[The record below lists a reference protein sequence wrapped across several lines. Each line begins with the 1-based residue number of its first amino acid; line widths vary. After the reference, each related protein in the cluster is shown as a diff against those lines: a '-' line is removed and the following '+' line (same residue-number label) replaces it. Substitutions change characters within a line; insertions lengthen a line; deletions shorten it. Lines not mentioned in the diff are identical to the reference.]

1 MRRELLISIFAVAIL
16 LCGCEYKI
24 NLNKGEE
31 ELALSVSTDTV
42 VLKQREG
49 SSQAIEL
56 VWTSGTNHGT
66 GSAIA
71 YELQIDVV
79 DSDSGFAG
87 GIHWDL
93 GKTTSR
99 TLSFSH
105 TEWQDTLLAYF
116 PAIPLEEYTT
126 LQARV
131 IATIVMTQE
140 IQVSPVITFVV
151 MPYVERAQELY
162 IVGNATPNGWDAQRA
177 QYMRQDTED
186 QSKFTYEGVL
196 NRGEFKLLLK
206 PGEWLPC
213 YVRNAEDSTK
223 MVYRATEK
231 DYPDCKWWIPKKS
244 NYRIEAH
251 VDNLTMT
258 VVDLGGDF
266 EEPIFYE
273 IYMIGDATPGGWS
286 WDRVTALVQ
295 DDEDI
300 NHFSYSGPLFAG
312 EIKFPTEI
320 VHDWSGHFLLA
331 PAPNCAPA
339 AEGTYVVG
347 NSPDNK
353 WVIPTAGEW
362 KIDIYADKQTIS
374 FQQQ

>member
-1 MRRELLISIFAVAIL
+1 MRRELLISIFAVSIL

-24 NLNKGEE
+24 NQNKGEE

-71 YELQIDVV
+71 YELQIDLQ
-79 DSDSGFAG
+79 DSDSAFAG

-116 PAIPLEEYTT
+116 PTIPLEEYTT

-131 IATIVMTQE
+131 VATILMTQE
-140 IQVSPVITFVV
+140 IQVSPIVTFVV
-151 MPYVERAQELY
+151 MPYVERPQELY
-162 IVGNATPNGWDAQRA
+162 LVGNATPNGWDAQRA
-177 QYMRQDTED
+177 QYMRQDAED
-186 QSKFTYEGVL
+186 HSLFTYEGVL

-223 MVYRATEK
+223 MVYRATEE
-231 DYPDCKWWIPKKS
+231 DYPDCKWWISKKS

-258 VVDLGGDF
+258 VIDLGGDF

-273 IYMIGDATPGGWS
+273 LYMIGDATPGGWS

-320 VHDWSGHFLLA
+320 VHDWSGQFLLA
-331 PAPNCAPA
+331 PAPNCAPT

-362 KIDIYADKQTIS
+362 KIDIYADKQTIC
-374 FQQQ
+374 FQPL

>member
-1 MRRELLISIFAVAIL
+1 MRRELLISIFAVSIL

-24 NLNKGEE
+24 NQNKGEE

-42 VLKQREG
+42 VLKQRES

-56 VWTSGTNHGT
+56 VWTSGTNHGM

-71 YELQIDVV
+71 YELQIDLL
-79 DSDSGFAG
+79 DSDSAFAG
-87 GIHWDL
+87 GIHWVL

-151 MPYVERAQELY
+151 MPYVERVQELY
-162 IVGNATPNGWDAQRA
+162 MVGNATPNGWDAQRA
-177 QYMRQDTED
+177 QYMRQDAED
-186 QSKFTYEGVL
+186 QSLFTYEGVL
-196 NRGEFKLLLK
+196 SRGEFKLLLK

-223 MVYRATEK
+223 MVYRATEE
-231 DYPDCKWWIPKKS
+231 DYPDCKWWISKKS

-258 VVDLGGDF
+258 VIDLGGDF

-273 IYMIGDATPGGWS
+273 LYMIGDATPGGWS

-320 VHDWSGHFLLA
+320 VHDWSGQFLLA

-362 KIDIYADKQTIS
+362 KIDIYADKQTIC
-374 FQQQ
+374 FQPL

>member
-1 MRRELLISIFAVAIL
+1 MRRELLISIFAVSIL

-24 NLNKGEE
+24 NQNKGEE

-42 VLKQREG
+42 VLKQRES

-71 YELQIDVV
+71 YELQIDVE
-79 DSDSGFAG
+79 DSNSAFAG

-131 IATIVMTQE
+131 IATIVVTQE
-140 IQVSPVITFVV
+140 VQVSPIITFVV

-162 IVGNATPNGWDAQRA
+162 MVGNATPNGWDAQRA
-177 QYMRQDTED
+177 QYMRQDAED
-186 QSKFTYEGVL
+186 QSLFTYEGVL
-196 NRGEFKLLLK
+196 SRGEFKLLLK

-223 MVYRATEK
+223 MVYRATEE
-231 DYPDCKWWIPKKS
+231 DYPDCKWWISKKS

-258 VVDLGGDF
+258 VIDLGGDF
-266 EEPIFYE
+266 EDPIFYE
-273 IYMIGDATPGGWS
+273 LYMIGDATPGGWS

-320 VHDWSGHFLLA
+320 VHDWSGQFLLA
-331 PAPNCAPA
+331 PAPNCAPT

>member
-24 NLNKGEE
+24 NQNKGEE

-42 VLKQREG
+42 VLKQRES

-71 YELQIDVV
+71 YELQIDVE
-79 DSDSGFAG
+79 DSDSAFAG

-162 IVGNATPNGWDAQRA
+162 MVGNATPNGWDAQRA
-177 QYMRQDTED
+177 QYMRQDAED
-186 QSKFTYEGVL
+186 QSLFTYEGVL
-196 NRGEFKLLLK
+196 SRGEFKLLLK

-223 MVYRATEK
+223 MVYRATEE
-231 DYPDCKWWIPKKS
+231 DYPDCKWWISKKS
-244 NYRIEAH
+244 NYRIEAN

-258 VVDLGGDF
+258 VIDLGGDF

-273 IYMIGDATPGGWS
+273 LYMIGDATPGGWS

-320 VHDWSGHFLLA
+320 VHDWSGQFLLA
-331 PAPNCAPA
+331 PAPNCAPT

-362 KIDIYADKQTIS
+362 KIDIYADKQTIC
-374 FQQQ
+374 FQPL

>member
-1 MRRELLISIFAVAIL
+1 MRRELLISIFAVSIL

-24 NLNKGEE
+24 NQNKGEE

-42 VLKQREG
+42 VLKQRES

-71 YELQIDVV
+71 YELQIDVE
-79 DSDSGFAG
+79 DSNSAFAG

-162 IVGNATPNGWDAQRA
+162 MVGNATPNGWDAQRA
-177 QYMRQDTED
+177 QYMRQDAED
-186 QSKFTYEGVL
+186 QSLFTYEGVL

-231 DYPDCKWWIPKKS
+231 DYPDCKWWISKKS
-244 NYRIEAH
+244 NYRIEAN

-258 VVDLGGDF
+258 VIDLGGDF

-273 IYMIGDATPGGWS
+273 LYMIGDATPGGWS

-320 VHDWSGHFLLA
+320 VHDWSGQFLLA

-362 KIDIYADKQTIS
+362 KIDIYADKQTIC
-374 FQQQ
+374 FQPL

>member
-1 MRRELLISIFAVAIL
+1 MRRELLISIFAVSIL

-24 NLNKGEE
+24 NQNKGEE

-42 VLKQREG
+42 VLKQRES

-71 YELQIDVV
+71 YELQIDVE
-79 DSDSGFAG
+79 DSNSAFAG

-162 IVGNATPNGWDAQRA
+162 MVGNATPNGWDAQRA
-177 QYMRQDTED
+177 QYMRQDAED
-186 QSKFTYEGVL
+186 QSLFTYEGVL

-223 MVYRATEK
+223 MVYRATEE
-231 DYPDCKWWIPKKS
+231 DYPDCKWWISKKS
-244 NYRIEAH
+244 NYRIEAN

-258 VVDLGGDF
+258 VIDLGGDF

-273 IYMIGDATPGGWS
+273 LYMIGDATPGGWS

-320 VHDWSGHFLLA
+320 VHDWSGQFLLA

-362 KIDIYADKQTIS
+362 KIDIYADKQTIC
-374 FQQQ
+374 FQPL

>member
-1 MRRELLISIFAVAIL
+1 MRRELLISIFAVSIL

-24 NLNKGEE
+24 NQNKGEE

-42 VLKQREG
+42 VLKQRES

-71 YELQIDVV
+71 YELQIDVE
-79 DSDSGFAG
+79 DSNSAFAG

-140 IQVSPVITFVV
+140 IQVSPVITFIV

-162 IVGNATPNGWDAQRA
+162 MVGNATPNGWDAQRA
-177 QYMRQDTED
+177 QYMRQDAED
-186 QSKFTYEGVL
+186 QSLFTYEGVL
-196 NRGEFKLLLK
+196 SRGEFKLLLK

-231 DYPDCKWWIPKKS
+231 DYPDCKWWISKKS
-244 NYRIEAH
+244 NYRIEAN

-258 VVDLGGDF
+258 VIDLGGDY

-286 WDRVTALVQ
+286 WDQVTALVQ

-320 VHDWSGHFLLA
+320 VHDWSGQFLLA
-331 PAPNCAPA
+331 PAPNCAPT

-362 KIDIYADKQTIS
+362 KIDIYADKQTIC
-374 FQQQ
+374 FQPL

>member
-1 MRRELLISIFAVAIL
+1 MRRELLISIFAVSIL

-24 NLNKGEE
+24 NQNKGEE

-42 VLKQREG
+42 VLKQRES

-71 YELQIDVV
+71 YELQIDVE
-79 DSDSGFAG
+79 DSDSAFAG

-140 IQVSPVITFVV
+140 IQVSPVITFIV

-162 IVGNATPNGWDAQRA
+162 MVGNATPNGWDAQRA
-177 QYMRQDTED
+177 QYMRQDAED
-186 QSKFTYEGVL
+186 QSLFTYEGVL

-231 DYPDCKWWIPKKS
+231 DYPDCKWWISKKS

-258 VVDLGGDF
+258 VIDLGGDF

-273 IYMIGDATPGGWS
+273 LYMIGDATPGGWS

-320 VHDWSGHFLLA
+320 VHDWSGQFLLA

-362 KIDIYADKQTIS
+362 KIDIYADKQTIC
-374 FQQQ
+374 FQPL

>member
-1 MRRELLISIFAVAIL
+1 MRRELLISIFAVSIL

-24 NLNKGEE
+24 NQNKGEE

-42 VLKQREG
+42 VLKQRES

-71 YELQIDVV
+71 YELQIDVE
-79 DSDSGFAG
+79 DSNSAFAG

-162 IVGNATPNGWDAQRA
+162 MVGNATPNGWDAQRA
-177 QYMRQDTED
+177 QYMRQDAED
-186 QSKFTYEGVL
+186 QSLFTYEGVL

-223 MVYRATEK
+223 MVYRATEE
-231 DYPDCKWWIPKKS
+231 DYPDCKWWISKKS

-258 VVDLGGDF
+258 VIDLGGDF
-266 EEPIFYE
+266 EDPIFYE
-273 IYMIGDATPGGWS
+273 LYMIGDATPGGWS

-320 VHDWSGHFLLA
+320 VHDWSGQFLLA

-362 KIDIYADKQTIS
+362 KIDIYADKQTIC
-374 FQQQ
+374 FQPL

>member
-1 MRRELLISIFAVAIL
+1 MRRELLISIFAVSIL

-24 NLNKGEE
+24 NQNKGEE

-42 VLKQREG
+42 VLKQRES

-71 YELQIDVV
+71 YELQIDVE
-79 DSDSGFAG
+79 DSNSAFAG

-162 IVGNATPNGWDAQRA
+162 MVGNATPNGWDAQRA
-177 QYMRQDTED
+177 QYMRQDAED
-186 QSKFTYEGVL
+186 QSLFTYEGVL
-196 NRGEFKLLLK
+196 SRGEFKLLLK

-231 DYPDCKWWIPKKS
+231 DYPDCKWWISKKS
-244 NYRIEAH
+244 NYRIEAN

-258 VVDLGGDF
+258 VIDLGGDF

-273 IYMIGDATPGGWS
+273 LYMIGDATPGGWS

-320 VHDWSGHFLLA
+320 VHDWSGQFLLA
-331 PAPNCAPA
+331 PAPNCAPT

-362 KIDIYADKQTIS
+362 KIDIYADKQTIC
-374 FQQQ
+374 FQPL

>member
-1 MRRELLISIFAVAIL
+1 MRRELLISIFAVSIL

-24 NLNKGEE
+24 NQNKGEE

-42 VLKQREG
+42 VLKQRES

-71 YELQIDVV
+71 YELQIDVE
-79 DSDSGFAG
+79 DSDSAFAG

-151 MPYVERAQELY
+151 MPYVERVQELY
-162 IVGNATPNGWDAQRA
+162 MVGNATPNGWDAQRA
-177 QYMRQDTED
+177 QYMRQDAED
-186 QSKFTYEGVL
+186 QSLFTYEGVL

-223 MVYRATEK
+223 MVYRATEE
-231 DYPDCKWWIPKKS
+231 DYPDCKWWISKKS

-258 VVDLGGDF
+258 VIDLGGDF

-273 IYMIGDATPGGWS
+273 LYMIGDATPGGWS

-320 VHDWSGHFLLA
+320 VHDWSGQFLLA
-331 PAPNCAPA
+331 PAPNCAPT

-362 KIDIYADKQTIS
+362 KIDIYADKQTIC
-374 FQQQ
+374 FQPL

>member
-1 MRRELLISIFAVAIL
+1 MRRELLISIFAVSIL

-24 NLNKGEE
+24 NQNKGEE

-42 VLKQREG
+42 VLKQRES

-71 YELQIDVV
+71 YELQIDVE
-79 DSDSGFAG
+79 DSDSVFAG

-162 IVGNATPNGWDAQRA
+162 MVGNATPNGWDAQRA
-177 QYMRQDTED
+177 QYMRQDAED
-186 QSKFTYEGVL
+186 QSLFTYEGVL

-223 MVYRATEK
+223 MVYRATEE
-231 DYPDCKWWIPKKS
+231 DYPDCKWWISKKS

-258 VVDLGGDF
+258 VIDLGGDF

-273 IYMIGDATPGGWS
+273 LYMIGDATPGGWS

-320 VHDWSGHFLLA
+320 VHDWSGQFLLA

-362 KIDIYADKQTIS
+362 KIDIYADKQTIC
-374 FQQQ
+374 FQPL

>member
-1 MRRELLISIFAVAIL
+1 MKRSFFISLCIATLLF
-16 LCGCEYKI
+16 GCEYPI
-24 NLNKGEE
+24 NLDKGEE
-31 ELALSVSTDTV
+31 ELTLSVSSDTI
-42 VLKQREG
+42 VLNQREG
-49 SSQAIEL
+49 STQAIEF

-71 YELQIDVV
+71 YELQIDLQ
-79 DSDSGFAG
+79 DSDSAFAE
-87 GIHWDL
+87 GIHWVL
-93 GKTTSR
+93 GKTASH

-105 TEWQDTLLAYF
+105 TEWQDTLMHYF
-116 PAIPLEEYTT
+116 PSLPLEAYTT
-126 LQARV
+126 LQTRV

-140 IQVSPVITFVV
+140 VQVSPVITWVV
-151 MPYVERAQELY
+151 MPYVERPQELY
-162 IVGNATPNGWDAQRA
+162 LVGNATPNGWDAQRA
-177 QYMRQDTED
+177 QYMKQDTED
-186 QSKFTYEGVL
+186 PCLFTYEGVL
-196 NRGEFKLLLK
+196 SRGEFKLLLK

-223 MVYRATEK
+223 MVYRATEEA
-231 DYPDCKWWIPKKS
+231 YPDCKWWIPKKS

-286 WDRVTALVQ
+286 WDNVTALVQ
-295 DDEDI
+295 DAEDI

-320 VHDWSGHFLLA
+320 VHDWSGQFLLA
-331 PAPNCAPA
+331 PTANCEPT
-339 AEGTYVVG
+339 ENGIYVVG
-347 NSPDNK
+347 NLPDNK
-353 WVIPTAGEW
+353 WVIPAAGNW
-362 KIDIYADKQTIS
+362 QIDIHADKQTIS

>member
-1 MRRELLISIFAVAIL
+1 MRRELLISIFAVSIL

-24 NLNKGEE
+24 NQNKGEE

-42 VLKQREG
+42 VLKQRES

-71 YELQIDVV
+71 YELQIDVE
-79 DSDSGFAG
+79 DSDSAFAG

-131 IATIVMTQE
+131 IATIVVTQE
-140 IQVSPVITFVV
+140 VQVSPIITFVV

-162 IVGNATPNGWDAQRA
+162 MVGNATPNGWDAQRA
-177 QYMRQDTED
+177 QYMRQDAED
-186 QSKFTYEGVL
+186 QSLFTYEGVL

-231 DYPDCKWWIPKKS
+231 DYPDCKWWISKKS

-258 VVDLGGDF
+258 VIDLGGDF

-273 IYMIGDATPGGWS
+273 LYMIGDATPGGWS

-320 VHDWSGHFLLA
+320 VHDWSGQFLLA

-362 KIDIYADKQTIS
+362 KIDIYADKQTIC
-374 FQQQ
+374 FQPL

>member
-31 ELALSVSTDTV
+31 ELALSVSTDTI

-71 YELQIDVV
+71 YELQIDVE

-116 PAIPLEEYTT
+116 PTIPLEEYTT

-131 IATIVMTQE
+131 VATILMTQE
-140 IQVSPVITFVV
+140 IQVSPIVTFVV
-151 MPYVERAQELY
+151 MPYVERPQELY
-162 IVGNATPNGWDAQRA
+162 LVGNATPNGWDAQRA
-177 QYMRQDTED
+177 QYMRQDAED
-186 QSKFTYEGVL
+186 HSLFTYEGVL

-223 MVYRATEK
+223 MVYRATEE

-251 VDNLTMT
+251 LDSLTIAIT
-258 VVDLGGDF
+258 DLGGDY

-273 IYMIGDATPGGWS
+273 LYMIGDATPGGWS
-286 WDRVTALVQ
+286 WDQVTALVQ

-320 VHDWSGHFLLA
+320 RHDWSGQFLLA
-331 PAPNCAPA
+331 PAPNCAPT

>member
-1 MRRELLISIFAVAIL
+1 MRRELLISIFAVSIL

-24 NLNKGEE
+24 NQNKGEE

-71 YELQIDVV
+71 YELQIDLQ
-79 DSDSGFAG
+79 DSDSAFAG

-116 PAIPLEEYTT
+116 PTIPLEEYTT

-131 IATIVMTQE
+131 VATILMTQE
-140 IQVSPVITFVV
+140 IQVSPIVTFVV
-151 MPYVERAQELY
+151 MPYVERPQELY
-162 IVGNATPNGWDAQRA
+162 LVGNATPNGWDAQRA
-177 QYMRQDTED
+177 QYMRQDAED
-186 QSKFTYEGVL
+186 HSLFTYEGVL

-231 DYPDCKWWIPKKS
+231 DYPDCKWWISKKS

-258 VVDLGGDF
+258 VIDLGGDF

-273 IYMIGDATPGGWS
+273 LYMIGDATPGGWS

-320 VHDWSGHFLLA
+320 VHDWSGQFLLA
-331 PAPNCAPA
+331 PAPNCAPT

-362 KIDIYADKQTIS
+362 KIDIYADKQTIC
-374 FQQQ
+374 FQPL

>member
-24 NLNKGEE
+24 NQNKGEE

-42 VLKQREG
+42 VLKQRES

-71 YELQIDVV
+71 YELQIDVE
-79 DSDSGFAG
+79 DSNSAFAG

-162 IVGNATPNGWDAQRA
+162 MVGNATPNGWDAQRA
-177 QYMRQDTED
+177 QYMRQDAED
-186 QSKFTYEGVL
+186 QSLFTYEGVL
-196 NRGEFKLLLK
+196 SRGEFKLLLK

-223 MVYRATEK
+223 MVYRATEE
-231 DYPDCKWWIPKKS
+231 DYPDCKWWISKKS
-244 NYRIEAH
+244 NYRIEAN

-258 VVDLGGDF
+258 VIDLGGDY

-273 IYMIGDATPGGWS
+273 LYMIGDATPGGWS

-320 VHDWSGHFLLA
+320 VHDWSGQFLLA
-331 PAPNCAPA
+331 PAPNCAPT

-362 KIDIYADKQTIS
+362 KIDIYADKQTIC
-374 FQQQ
+374 FQPL

>member
-1 MRRELLISIFAVAIL
+1 MRRELLISIFAVSIL

-24 NLNKGEE
+24 NQNKGEE

-42 VLKQREG
+42 VLKQRES

-71 YELQIDVV
+71 YELQIDVE
-79 DSDSGFAG
+79 DSNSAFAG

-93 GKTTSR
+93 GKTISR

-131 IATIVMTQE
+131 IATIVVTQE
-140 IQVSPVITFVV
+140 VQVSPIITFVV

-162 IVGNATPNGWDAQRA
+162 LVGDATPNGWDAQRA
-177 QYMRQDTED
+177 QYMRQDAED
-186 QSKFTYEGVL
+186 QSLFTYEGVL
-196 NRGEFKLLLK
+196 SRGEFKLLLK

-223 MVYRATEK
+223 MVYRATEE
-231 DYPDCKWWIPKKS
+231 DYPDCKWWISKKS

-258 VVDLGGDF
+258 VIDLGGDF

-273 IYMIGDATPGGWS
+273 LYMIGDATPGGWS

-320 VHDWSGHFLLA
+320 VHDWSGQFLLA

-362 KIDIYADKQTIS
+362 KIDIYADKQTIC
-374 FQQQ
+374 FQPL

>member
-24 NLNKGEE
+24 NQNKGEE

-71 YELQIDVV
+71 YELQIDVE
-79 DSDSGFAG
+79 DSDSAFAG

-151 MPYVERAQELY
+151 MPYVERAQDLY
-162 IVGNATPNGWDAQRA
+162 LVGDATPNGWDAQRA
-177 QYMRQDTED
+177 QYMRQDAED
-186 QSKFTYEGVL
+186 QSLFTYEGVL
-196 NRGEFKLLLK
+196 SRGEFKLLLK

-223 MVYRATEK
+223 MVYRATEE
-231 DYPDCKWWIPKKS
+231 DYPDCKWWISKKS
-244 NYRIEAH
+244 NYRIEAN

-258 VVDLGGDF
+258 VIDLGGDF

-273 IYMIGDATPGGWS
+273 LYMIGDATPGGWS
-286 WDRVTALVQ
+286 WDQVTALVQ

-320 VHDWSGHFLLA
+320 VHDWSGQFLLA
-331 PAPNCAPA
+331 PAPKCAPT

-362 KIDIYADKQTIS
+362 KIDIYADKQTIC
-374 FQQQ
+374 FQPL

>member
-24 NLNKGEE
+24 NQNKGEE

-42 VLKQREG
+42 VLKQRES

-56 VWTSGTNHGT
+56 VWTSGTNHGM

-71 YELQIDVV
+71 YELQIDLL
-79 DSDSGFAG
+79 DSDSAFAG
-87 GIHWDL
+87 GIHWVL

-162 IVGNATPNGWDAQRA
+162 LVGDATPNGWDAQRA
-177 QYMRQDTED
+177 QYMRQDAED
-186 QSKFTYEGVL
+186 QSLFTYEGVL

-223 MVYRATEK
+223 MVYRATEE
-231 DYPDCKWWIPKKS
+231 DYPDCKWWISKKS

-251 VDNLTMT
+251 MDNLTMT
-258 VVDLGGDF
+258 VIDLGGDF

-273 IYMIGDATPGGWS
+273 LYMIGDATPGGWS

-320 VHDWSGHFLLA
+320 VHDWSGQFLLA

-362 KIDIYADKQTIS
+362 KIDIYADKQTIC
-374 FQQQ
+374 FQPL

>member
-1 MRRELLISIFAVAIL
+1 MRRELLISIFAVSIL

-24 NLNKGEE
+24 NQNKGEE

-42 VLKQREG
+42 VLKQRES

-71 YELQIDVV
+71 YELQIDVE
-79 DSDSGFAG
+79 DSDSAFAG

-140 IQVSPVITFVV
+140 IQVSPVITFIV

-162 IVGNATPNGWDAQRA
+162 MVGNATPNGWDAQRA
-177 QYMRQDTED
+177 QYMRQDAED
-186 QSKFTYEGVL
+186 QSLFTYEGVL

-206 PGEWLPC
+206 PGKWLPC

-231 DYPDCKWWIPKKS
+231 DYPDCKWWISKKS

-258 VVDLGGDF
+258 VIDLGGDF

-273 IYMIGDATPGGWS
+273 LYMIGDATPGGWS

-320 VHDWSGHFLLA
+320 VHDWSGQFLLA
-331 PAPNCAPA
+331 PAPNCAPT

-362 KIDIYADKQTIS
+362 KIDIYADKQTIC
-374 FQQQ
+374 FQPL

>member
-1 MRRELLISIFAVAIL
+1 MRRELLISIFAVSIL

-24 NLNKGEE
+24 NQNKGEE

-42 VLKQREG
+42 VLKQRES

-71 YELQIDVV
+71 YELQIDVE
-79 DSDSGFAG
+79 DSNSAFAG
-87 GIHWDL
+87 GIHWVL

-131 IATIVMTQE
+131 IATIVVTQE
-140 IQVSPVITFVV
+140 VQVSPIITFVV

-162 IVGNATPNGWDAQRA
+162 LVGDATPNGWDAQRA
-177 QYMRQDTED
+177 QYMRQDAED
-186 QSKFTYEGVL
+186 QSLFTYEGVL
-196 NRGEFKLLLK
+196 SRGEFKLLLK

-223 MVYRATEK
+223 MVYRATEE
-231 DYPDCKWWIPKKS
+231 DYPDCKWWISKKS

-258 VVDLGGDF
+258 VIDLGGDF

-273 IYMIGDATPGGWS
+273 LYMIGDATPGGWS

-320 VHDWSGHFLLA
+320 VHDWSGQFLLA

-362 KIDIYADKQTIS
+362 KIDIYADKQTIC
-374 FQQQ
+374 FQPL

>member
-31 ELALSVSTDTV
+31 ELALSVSTDTI

-71 YELQIDVV
+71 YELQIDLQ
-79 DSDSGFAG
+79 DSDSAFAG

-300 NHFSYSGPLFAG
+300 NHFNYSGPLFAG

-320 VHDWSGHFLLA
+320 VHDWSGQFLLA

>member
-1 MRRELLISIFAVAIL
+1 MKRDFIIHIIAVAIL
-16 LCGCEYKI
+16 FCGCEYQI

-31 ELALSVSTDTV
+31 ALALEVSADTV
-42 VLKQREG
+42 VLNQREG
-49 SSQAIEL
+49 SSQAIEF

-66 GSAIA
+66 GSAIT
-71 YELQIDVV
+71 YELQIDMQ
-79 DSDSGFAG
+79 DSDSAFAE
-87 GIHWDL
+87 GIHWDF
-93 GKTTSR
+93 GKTASH

-116 PAIPLEEYTT
+116 PSIPLEEYST

-131 IATIVMTQE
+131 VATIVMTQE
-140 IQVSPVITFVV
+140 IQVSPIVTFVV
-151 MPYVERAQELY
+151 MPYVERPQELY
-162 IVGNATPNGWDAQRA
+162 LVGNATPNGWDAQRA

-196 NRGEFKLLLK
+196 SRGEFKLLLH
-206 PGEWLPC
+206 PGQWLPC

-223 MVYRATEK
+223 MVYRATEE
-231 DYPDCKWWIPKKS
+231 DYPDCKWWISKKS

-258 VVDLGGDF
+258 VIDLGGDF

-273 IYMIGDATPGGWS
+273 LYMIGDATPGGWS

-320 VHDWSGHFLLA
+320 VHDWSGQFLLA
-331 PAPNCAPA
+331 PVPNCAPA

-362 KIDIYADKQTIS
+362 KIDIYADKQTIC
-374 FQQQ
+374 FQPL

>member
-24 NLNKGEE
+24 NQNKGEE

-42 VLKQREG
+42 VLKQRES

-56 VWTSGTNHGT
+56 VWTSGTNHGM

-71 YELQIDVV
+71 YELQIDLL
-79 DSDSGFAG
+79 DSDSAFAG
-87 GIHWDL
+87 SIHWVL

-151 MPYVERAQELY
+151 MPYVERVQELY
-162 IVGNATPNGWDAQRA
+162 MVGNATPNGWDAQRA
-177 QYMRQDTED
+177 QYMRQDAED
-186 QSKFTYEGVL
+186 QSLFTYEGVL
-196 NRGEFKLLLK
+196 SRGEFKLLLK

-223 MVYRATEK
+223 MVYRATEE
-231 DYPDCKWWIPKKS
+231 DYPDCKWWISKKS

-258 VVDLGGDF
+258 VIDLGGDF

-273 IYMIGDATPGGWS
+273 LYMIGDATPGGWS

-320 VHDWSGHFLLA
+320 VHDWSGQFLLA

-362 KIDIYADKQTIS
+362 KIDIYADKQTIC
-374 FQQQ
+374 FQPL